1 MMYSY
6 SLPEKPNVQII
17 KKEKCMKQFL
27 SFVRK
32 EFYHI
37 FRDIRTML
45 ILLVMPIVMIIL
57 FGFAITTEVKDTQ
70 VAIFDPSKD
79 IATQHIRD
87 MFQANKYFT
96 IAEELSDPKQID
108 EVFKKG
114 KINLVLVFSENFADN
129 MIHTGEAT
137 VQLLAD
143 GTEPNQASMRVGYAQ
158 QILSAYLRELSEANG
173 GQPSYQIVPEIKMLY
188 NPQQKSEFNFV
199 PGVIGMMLLLI
210 CAMMSSIAIVR
221 EKEMGTMEVL
231 LASPLPPA
239 YIIVAKAIPY
249 FTISCINLATILL
262 LSAFMLHIPIAGS
275 LFCLIGISMLYILV
289 ALSLGL
295 LISTIVD
302 SQLAAMLLSSLVL
315 MIPTILLSGTIF
327 PIESMPFWL
336 QKLSSVVP
344 ARWFIEAVRK
354 LMIQGVEVRYV
365 GHELIVLCIMIAVL
379 ITVALK
385 KFKIRLE

>member
-1 MMYSY
+1 
-6 SLPEKPNVQII
+6 
-17 KKEKCMKQFL
+17 MKQFL

-37 FRDIRTML
+37 FRDRRTML
-45 ILLVMPIVMIIL
+45 ILLVMPIIMIIL

-70 VAIFDPSKD
+70 VAIYDPSKD
-79 IATQHIRD
+79 VATQQIRD
-87 MFQANKYFT
+87 RFQANEYFT
-96 IAEELSDPKQID
+96 IAEELSDPRQID

-137 VQLLAD
+137 IQLLAD

-158 QILSAYLRELSEANG
+158 NILSTYLRELSQVNG
-173 GQPSYQIVPEIKMLY
+173 KAAYQVLPEVKMLY

-239 YIIVAKAIPY
+239 YIILAKAIPY
-249 FTISCINLATILL
+249 FTISCVNLATILL

-275 LFCLIGISMLYILV
+275 LLCLVGIAMLYILV

-327 PIESMPFWL
+327 PIESMPLWL
-336 QKLSSVVP
+336 QKLSAFIP
-344 ARWFIEAVRK
+344 ARWFIDAVRK

-365 GHELIVLCIMIAVL
+365 GHEILILCVMIAALVT
-379 ITVALK
+379 IALK

>member
-1 MMYSY
+1 
-6 SLPEKPNVQII
+6 
-17 KKEKCMKQFL
+17 
-27 SFVRK
+27 
-32 EFYHI
+32 
-37 FRDIRTML
+37 ML

-70 VAIFDPSKD
+70 VAVYDPSKD
-79 IATQHIRD
+79 VATQHIRD

-96 IAEELSDPKQID
+96 IAEELSDPSQID
-108 EVFKKG
+108 KVFKEG

-158 QILSAYLRELSEANG
+158 NILSAYQRELVQG
-173 GQPSYQIVPEIKMLY
+173 GGNSSFQVIPELKMLY

-231 LASPLPPA
+231 LASPLPPI
-239 YIIVAKAIPY
+239 YIIIAKAIPY
-249 FTISCINLATILL
+249 FTISCVNLTTILL

-275 LFCLIGISMLYILV
+275 LLCLVGISLCYILV
-289 ALSLGL
+289 ALALGL

-327 PIESMPFWL
+327 PIESMPVWL
-336 QKLSSVVP
+336 QKVSAIVP
-344 ARWFIEAVRK
+344 ARWFIDAVRK
-354 LMIQGVEVRYV
+354 LMIQGVEIQYV
-365 GHELIVLCIMIAVL
+365 GREFVILGGMVVLLVAA
-379 ITVALK
+379 ALK

>member
-1 MMYSY
+1 
-6 SLPEKPNVQII
+6 
-17 KKEKCMKQFL
+17 
-27 SFVRK
+27 
-32 EFYHI
+32 
-37 FRDIRTML
+37 ML

-70 VAIFDPSKD
+70 VAVYDPSKD
-79 IATQHIRD
+79 VVTQHIRD

-96 IAEELSDPKQID
+96 IAEELSDPSQID
-108 EVFKKG
+108 KVFKEG

-158 QILSAYLRELSEANG
+158 NILSAYQRELVQG
-173 GQPSYQIVPEIKMLY
+173 GSGGSSFQVIPELKMLY

-231 LASPLPPA
+231 LASPLPPI
-239 YIIVAKAIPY
+239 YIIIAKAIPY
-249 FTISCINLATILL
+249 FTISCVNLTTILL

-275 LFCLIGISMLYILV
+275 LLCLVGIALCYILV
-289 ALSLGL
+289 ALALGL

-327 PIESMPFWL
+327 PIESMPVWL
-336 QKLSSVVP
+336 QKVSAIVP
-344 ARWFIEAVRK
+344 ARWFIDSVRK
-354 LMIQGVEVRYV
+354 LMIQGVEIQYV
-365 GHELIVLCIMIAVL
+365 GREFVILGGMVILLVAA
-379 ITVALK
+379 ALK

>member
-1 MMYSY
+1 
-6 SLPEKPNVQII
+6 
-17 KKEKCMKQFL
+17 
-27 SFVRK
+27 
-32 EFYHI
+32 
-37 FRDIRTML
+37 ML

-70 VAIFDPSKD
+70 VAVYDPSKD
-79 IATQHIRD
+79 VATQHIRD

-96 IAEELSDPKQID
+96 IAEELSDPSQID
-108 EVFKKG
+108 KVFKEG

-158 QILSAYLRELSEANG
+158 NILSAYQRELVQG
-173 GQPSYQIVPEIKMLY
+173 GSGGSSFQVIPELKMLY

-231 LASPLPPA
+231 LASPLPPI
-239 YIIVAKAIPY
+239 YIIIAKAIPY
-249 FTISCINLATILL
+249 FTISCVNLTTILL

-275 LFCLIGISMLYILV
+275 LLCLVGISLCYILV
-289 ALSLGL
+289 ALALGL

-327 PIESMPFWL
+327 PIESMPVWL
-336 QKLSSVVP
+336 QKVSAVVP
-344 ARWFIEAVRK
+344 ARWFIDAVRK
-354 LMIQGVEVRYV
+354 LMIQGVEIQYV
-365 GHELIVLCIMIAVL
+365 GREFVILGGMVVLLVAA
-379 ITVALK
+379 ALK

>member
-1 MMYSY
+1 
-6 SLPEKPNVQII
+6 
-17 KKEKCMKQFL
+17 MKQFL

-37 FRDIRTML
+37 FRDKRTML
-45 ILLVMPIVMIIL
+45 ILLVMPIVMVIL

-70 VAIFDPSKD
+70 VAVFDPSKD
-79 IATQHIRD
+79 VATRHIRD

-96 IAEELSDPKQID
+96 IAEELSDPKQIN
-108 EVFKKG
+108 EVFKEG
-114 KINLVLVFSENFADN
+114 KINMVIVFSKNFADN
-129 MIHTGEAT
+129 MIHGGEAT
-137 VQLLAD
+137 IQILAD

-158 QILSAYLRELSEANG
+158 NILASYQRELAQE
-173 GQPSYQIVPEIKMLY
+173 SYGKPVCQIVPEIKMLY
-188 NPQQKSEFNFV
+188 NPQQKSEYNFV

-239 YIIVAKAIPY
+239 YIIIAKAIPY
-249 FTISCINLATILL
+249 FTISCVNLTTILL
-262 LSAFMLHIPIAGS
+262 LSAFMLHIPVAGS
-275 LFCLIGISMLYILV
+275 LLCLIGISLMYILV
-289 ALSLGL
+289 TLSLGL

-327 PIESMPFWL
+327 PIESMPVWL

-354 LMIQGVEVRYV
+354 LMIQGVDVQYVRT
-365 GHELIVLCIMIAVL
+365 EFLILCVMIAL
-379 ITVALK
+379 LMTIALK

>member
-1 MMYSY
+1 
-6 SLPEKPNVQII
+6 
-17 KKEKCMKQFL
+17 MKQFL

-37 FRDIRTML
+37 FRDKRTML
-45 ILLVMPIVMIIL
+45 ILLVMPIVMIVL

-79 IATQHIRD
+79 VATQHIRD
-87 MFQANKYFT
+87 IFQANEYFT
-96 IAEELSDPKQID
+96 IAEELSDINQIND
-108 EVFKKG
+108 VFKKG
-114 KINLVLVFSENFADN
+114 KINLVMVFSENFADN
-129 MIHTGEAT
+129 MIHTGDAT
-137 VQLLAD
+137 IQLLAD

-158 QILSAYLRELSEANG
+158 NILSTYLRELSLAG
-173 GQPSYQIVPEIKMLY
+173 GRKASFQIAPELKMLY
-188 NPQQKSEFNFV
+188 NPQQKSKFNFV

-239 YIIVAKAIPY
+239 YIIIAKAIPY
-249 FTISCINLATILL
+249 FTISSFNLTTILL
-262 LSAFMLHIPIAGS
+262 LSAFMLHIPIAGN
-275 LFCLIGISMLYILV
+275 LFCLIGISLMYIIA

-302 SQLAAMLLSSLVL
+302 SQLAAMLMSSLVL

-327 PIESMPFWL
+327 PIESMPVWL
-336 QKLSSVVP
+336 QILSSIVP
-344 ARWFIEAVRK
+344 ARWFTEAVRK
-354 LMIQGVEVRYV
+354 LMIQGVDFQYV
-365 GHELIVLCIMIAVL
+365 IREFLVIGIMIVVFIA
-379 ITVALK
+379 IALK

>member
-1 MMYSY
+1 MA
-6 SLPEKPNVQII
+6 V
-17 KKEKCMKQFL
+17 
-27 SFVRK
+27 
-32 EFYHI
+32 
-37 FRDIRTML
+37 
-45 ILLVMPIVMIIL
+45 
-57 FGFAITTEVKDTQ
+57 
-70 VAIFDPSKD
+70 FDPSKD

-87 MFQANKYFT
+87 MFQANRYFT
-96 IAEELSDPKQID
+96 IAQELDSPDQID
-108 EVFKKG
+108 RVFKEG

-137 VQLLAD
+137 IQLLAD

-158 QILSAYLRELSEANG
+158 NILNAYQRELAQG
-173 GQPSYQIVPEIKMLY
+173 GSSKGSFQIVPELWMLY
-188 NPQQKSEFNFV
+188 NPQSKSEYNFV

-239 YIIVAKAIPY
+239 YIILAKAIPY
-249 FTISCINLATILL
+249 FSISCVNLTTILL
-262 LSAFMLHIPIAGS
+262 LSAFMLHIPIAGD
-275 LFCLIGISMLYILV
+275 LLCLV
-289 ALSLGL
+289 AMALCYIVVALALGL

-327 PIESMPFWL
+327 PIESMPQWL
-336 QKLSSVVP
+336 QWLSAIVP
-344 ARWFIEAVRK
+344 ARWFVDAVRK
-354 LMIQGVEVRYV
+354 LMIQGVEVQYV
-365 GHELIVLCIMIAVL
+365 TREFLILGIMIVLLLTAAI
-379 ITVALK
+379 K

>member
-1 MMYSY
+1 
-6 SLPEKPNVQII
+6 
-17 KKEKCMKQFL
+17 MKQFL

-37 FRDIRTML
+37 FRDTRTLL
-45 ILLVMPIVMIIL
+45 ILVVMPIVMTIL
-57 FGFAITTEVKDTQ
+57 FGFAITTEVKNTR

-79 IATQHIRD
+79 DATLHICEL
-87 MFQANKYFT
+87 FQANKYFT
-96 IAEELSDPKQID
+96 VAKNLNSSEDIER
-108 EVFKKG
+108 VFKEG
-114 KINLVLVFSENFADN
+114 TINLVIVFSNNFANN
-129 MIHTGEAT
+129 MKRYGEAT

-143 GTEPNQASMRVGYAQ
+143 GTEPNQASIRIGYAQ
-158 QILSAYLRELSEANG
+158 SILNSYLQSLIKNG
-173 GQPSYQIVPEIKMLY
+173 ESRSTYQIIPEIRMLY
-188 NPQQKSEFNFV
+188 NPQGKSEYNFM

-239 YIIVAKAIPY
+239 YIVIAKAVPY
-249 FTISCINLATILL
+249 FSISCVNLTTILL
-262 LSAFMLHIPIAGS
+262 LSAFLLHIPIAGS
-275 LFCLIGISMLYILV
+275 LLCLIGISLCYIIV
-289 ALSLGL
+289 ALALGL

-327 PIESMPFWL
+327 PIESMPTWL
-336 QKLSSVVP
+336 QWLSAIVP
-344 ARWFIEAVRK
+344 ARWFVDAVRK
-354 LMIQGVEVRYV
+354 IMIQGVEIRYV
-365 GHELIVLCIMIAVL
+365 GREFLILGIMAAILLTAA
-379 ITVALK
+379 IK

>member
-1 MMYSY
+1 
-6 SLPEKPNVQII
+6 
-17 KKEKCMKQFL
+17 MKQFL

-37 FRDIRTML
+37 FRDKRTML

-70 VAIFDPSKD
+70 VAVYDPSKD
-79 IATQHIRD
+79 VATQHIRD

-96 IAEELSDPKQID
+96 IAEELSDPSQID
-108 EVFKKG
+108 KVFKEG

-158 QILSAYLRELSEANG
+158 NILSAYQRELVQG
-173 GQPSYQIVPEIKMLY
+173 GGSSSFQVIPELKMLY

-231 LASPLPPA
+231 LASPLPPI
-239 YIIVAKAIPY
+239 YIIIAKAIPY
-249 FTISCINLATILL
+249 FTISCVNLTTILL

-275 LFCLIGISMLYILV
+275 LLCLVGISLCYILV
-289 ALSLGL
+289 ALALGL

-327 PIESMPFWL
+327 PIESMPVWL
-336 QKLSSVVP
+336 QKVSAIVP
-344 ARWFIEAVRK
+344 ARWFIDAVRK
-354 LMIQGVEVRYV
+354 LMIQGVEIQYV
-365 GHELIVLCIMIAVL
+365 GREFVILGGMVVLLVAA
-379 ITVALK
+379 ALK

>member
-1 MMYSY
+1 
-6 SLPEKPNVQII
+6 
-17 KKEKCMKQFL
+17 MKQFL

-37 FRDIRTML
+37 FRDKRTML

-70 VAIFDPSKD
+70 VAVYDPSKD
-79 IATQHIRD
+79 VATQHIRD

-96 IAEELSDPKQID
+96 IAEELSDPSQID
-108 EVFKKG
+108 KVFKEG

-158 QILSAYLRELSEANG
+158 NILSAYQRELVQG
-173 GQPSYQIVPEIKMLY
+173 GGSSSFQVIPELKMLY

-231 LASPLPPA
+231 LASPLPPI
-239 YIIVAKAIPY
+239 YIIIAKAIPY
-249 FTISCINLATILL
+249 FTISCVNLTTILL

-275 LFCLIGISMLYILV
+275 LLCLVGIALCYILV
-289 ALSLGL
+289 ALALGL

-327 PIESMPFWL
+327 PIESMPVWL
-336 QKLSSVVP
+336 QKVSAIVP
-344 ARWFIEAVRK
+344 ARWFIDAVRK
-354 LMIQGVEVRYV
+354 LMIQGVEIQYV
-365 GHELIVLCIMIAVL
+365 GREFVILGGMVVLLVAA
-379 ITVALK
+379 ALK